1 MVQGPAPEFYLAS
14 MEDLYHKEESYN
26 QWVAK
31 LASCCTPIACSLC
44 TLCVCVVSFVFFFLS
59 CTPWPVIYILYGYC
73 FFCLAYVCNTVV
85 VPASLS
91 ITRGTMVLSTIA
103 VAL

>member
-44 TLCVCVVSFVFFFLS
+44 TLCVCVVL
-59 CTPWPVIYILYGYC
+59 
-73 FFCLAYVCNTVV
+73 VCVDRISDSDIGNEL
-85 VPASLS
+85 P
-91 ITRGTMVLSTIA
+91 R
-103 VAL
+103 